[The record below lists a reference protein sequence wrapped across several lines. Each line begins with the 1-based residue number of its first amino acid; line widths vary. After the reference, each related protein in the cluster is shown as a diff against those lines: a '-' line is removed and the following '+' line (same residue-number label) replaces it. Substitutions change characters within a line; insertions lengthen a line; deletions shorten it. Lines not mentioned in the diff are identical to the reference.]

1 MRDPLE
7 EHFGMVLTLGLINV
21 DEDAEERFGEK
32 TFNSFLFAFSPVHA
46 FRVTSGNPLEGLV
59 DPYECDSSLLCRKV
73 STDNDL
79 SKFNGP
85 ASMLS
90 LFRLELTDCDLKGCL
105 TSSLI

>member
-1 MRDPLE
+1 
-7 EHFGMVLTLGLINV
+7 MVLTLGLINV
-21 DEDAEERFGEK
+21 NEDAEERFGEK

-46 FRVTSGNPLEGLV
+46 FRVTSDNPLEV

-79 SKFNGP
+79 CKFNGP